1 MDSKHGAEICE
12 LVGLY
17 LLEDMEC
24 ILNQEYIGIY
34 RDAGLT
40 AIQKKN
46 KWKRTRSWEIDE
58 NMHEFAKAVGLNIEK

>member
-40 AIQKKN
+40 AIQKK
-46 KWKRTRSWEIDE
+46 KQ
-58 NMHEFAKAVGLNIEK
+58 VEKNTELRN